1 MGRVRVLQHQGKA
14 VLGNPRLKR
23 LAMMEESHAR
33 NSEGGCAYC
42 LECRGVGGSISL
54 LRVQLTDIC
63 KRLSNLERRMSMKG
77 FVKLGAVAFM
87 SAMLVSGVIN
97 VSAQGG
103 LQGGGGAHF
112 IQHFDR
118 DGDGRVSQEEFPGP
132 DEDFA
137 DLDEDGDG
145 YIDESEAPSP
155 PTPPSFVD
163 RFDLNGD
170 GKVSQKEFL
179 DHFNRLDVNGDG
191 YIDESEA
198 PQPPPR
204 RN

>member
-1 MGRVRVLQHQGKA
+1 
-14 VLGNPRLKR
+14 
-23 LAMMEESHAR
+23 
-33 NSEGGCAYC
+33 
-42 LECRGVGGSISL
+42 
-54 LRVQLTDIC
+54 
-63 KRLSNLERRMSMKG
+63 MKG
-77 FVKLGAVAFM
+77 IMKIGAVAFIAGM
-87 SAMLVSGVIN
+87 MVFGVNN
-97 VSAQGG
+97 VSAQGAIE
-103 LQGGGGAHF
+103 GGGGAHF

-118 DGDGRVSQEEFPGP
+118 DGDGRVSREEFPGP
-132 DEDFA
+132 DEHFES
-137 DLDEDGDG
+137 LDEDGDG